1 MEHTIE
7 NGVLRVRID
16 SLGAQLMS
24 IQKEGTEYLWQGN
37 PQYWERRARCC
48 FLSWA
53 GFRRIDISI
62 REKATL

>member
-37 PQYWERRARCC
+37 PQYW
-48 FLSWA
+48 
-53 GFRRIDISI
+53 
-62 REKATL
+62 